1 MGWIGQIQRYD
12 SWSKRT
18 TAAKYGTQTAARPT
32 RSTFSLV
39 VNETIAFILLR
50 AGQLHDHVREFE
62 EPLFCHLTFGQW
74 MTGADH
80 NRLLLLIERGAT
92 NVVRWLTEPA
102 DEQVNLIAFELAN
115 NIEAIQRETC
125 RSTFAAL
132 LAKRLASADDLI
144 LSLNRFDSCFI
155 AWNSRVGAV

>member
-1 MGWIGQIQRYD
+1 
-12 SWSKRT
+12 
-18 TAAKYGTQTAARPT
+18 
-32 RSTFSLV
+32 
-39 VNETIAFILLR
+39 
-50 AGQLHDHVREFE
+50 
-62 EPLFCHLTFGQW
+62 